1 MNIVKL
7 LTALAVL
14 ACGTASATILTFDAG
29 VSNYELMPQDYGDN
43 VTSTNMGAYS
53 YGEAGEGF
61 TPNVTVE
68 YIGVGDGL
76 HYWHNSY
83 GDLIGVLENEDDG
96 ERWTIVHFE
105 AETAHQVTLHS
116 LDMGIYGTGLIPIDS
131 MTITNESGAV
141 PFQQNNMAIDGSTS
155 GHTNINF
162 GAVTGQSLTL
172 ILDLQTAAA
181 TSDNDTI
188 GLDNIIISESWD
200 PAVARW
206 VAPAEDGL
214 SRVRVQGTYP
224 AGVQE
229 VLVKYNNTTLYSS
242 TNSLSFDFEQ
252 MVEPGDELLV
262 YGLSAS
268 GIVQTAESLSF
279 TTLKE
284 NLTFTTLDDCDGE
297 YMSWAWEA
305 VPGETWSGLKQV
317 TESPS
322 NSVMTG
328 ADFMYYRKA
337 SYRNLPFSVTTNTH
351 MSIQYFSKLGPK
363 VKSDSSGFSGITL
376 SDHSFTNDGARFF
389 EFGMGAHAPTS
400 DDAYLRIY
408 DAEETPVHSTVS
420 PDINTWVEF
429 RLDFDFSY
437 VGPDGKYGLCSVF
450 MKMEGA
456 TQWSAVAGLTQ
467 VEMKIDDPASI
478 TKLGGIGH
486 CSWSSYWGYFG
497 FQPFLDDIRFCTGEN
512 ANRGAGTNLL
522 IRPSFDLYDTTWRRD
537 GQGRTDISYS
547 SLPHN
552 LPYHNGPYV
561 TCRSSYTAEV
571 YQVINLLNEG
581 LTAEDIDAGIYR
593 ASFGGW
599 QFGGNGS
606 AGQIEIEYLDMNE
619 QPIST
624 NSLPVVENTG
634 GAWVEQMAT
643 NTVPPSTRSIR
654 YRTELSGYAR
664 LDDAHLSILGIPMDD
679 VALTV
684 ASIHGSPVPS
694 IGTTSNAWG
703 TEVTCSVAHVNA
715 GTTQYE
721 CIGWTGTGSVPT
733 SGTSNSVEVTLT
745 EDSSITWNWA
755 TNYLL
760 DINITGSGSVDPDEA
775 FFLAGSVQTLTA
787 TKDEGWLFMG
797 WSGDASGT
805 NDAFIM
811 MDGPKA
817 VTATFSD
824 DADGDGLLNSNETA
838 IGSNPWKSDTD
849 GDGFD
854 DKLEVDHNWNP
865 TVSDQW
871 VVDHIAANVDAFGLY
886 PSNAVLDVAMG
897 EMLMDVA
904 GTEATLSLQLE
915 TSDDLQ
921 SWSNAGPAQVWSW
934 TVDGEKKY
942 FRVRSSK

>member
-1 MNIVKL
+1 MKAVKI
-7 LTALAVL
+7 LTALGVL
-14 ACGTASATILTFDAG
+14 AYGTASATILTFDAG
-29 VSNYELMPQDYGDN
+29 VGNYELMPQDYGDN
-43 VTSTNMGAYS
+43 VTGTNMGAYS

-141 PFQQNNMAIDGSTS
+141 LFQRNNMAIDGSTS
-155 GHTNINF
+155 SHTNINF
-162 GAVTGQSLTL
+162 GAGTGQSLTL

-181 TSDNDTI
+181 TGDNDSI
-188 GLDNIIISESWD
+188 GLDNMIISESWD

-224 AGVQE
+224 VGVEE

-242 TNSLSFDFEQ
+242 TNSLSFDIEA
-252 MVEPGDELLV
+252 MVDPGDELAVL
-262 YGLSAS
+262 GLGAS
-268 GIVQTAESLSF
+268 GTVYDADSLSF
-279 TTLKE
+279 TTIKK
-284 NLTFTTLDDCDGE
+284 NLALTTLDDFDGE
-297 YMSWAWEA
+297 YASSAWET
-305 VPGETWSGLKQV
+305 VPGETWSGLRQV

-328 ADFMYYRKA
+328 GDFMYYRKA
-337 SYRNLPFSVTTNTH
+337 SYRNLPFSVTTNTQ

-363 VKSDSSGFSGITL
+363 IRSDSSGISGITL

-389 EFGMGAHAPTS
+389 EFRMGAHAPTS
-400 DDAYLRIY
+400 DDAYLLIY
-408 DAEETPVHSTVS
+408 DGEGTAVDCNALAPEI
-420 PDINTWVEF
+420 DTWAEF
-429 RLDFDFSY
+429 RVDFDFSY
-437 VGPDGKYGLCSVF
+437 VDPDGKYGLCNVY

-456 TQWSAVAGLTQ
+456 TDWAAVAGLTQ
-467 VEMKIDDPASI
+467 VEMKLDDPASV

-486 CSWSSYWGYFG
+486 CSWSSYNDYYG
-497 FQPFLDDIRFCTGEN
+497 FQPFLDDIRFCAGEN
-512 ANRGAGTNLL
+512 ANRGTGTNLL
-522 IRPSFDLYDTTWRRD
+522 LDSGFSEIESRWRRD
-537 GQGRTDISYS
+537 GQGRTRVPSMHTNNEPFHDGVY
-547 SLPHN
+547 LH
-552 LPYHNGPYV
+552 
-561 TCRSSYTAEV
+561 CRSSYTAEV

-593 ASFGGW
+593 AAFGGW
-599 QFGGNGS
+599 QFGFGS
-606 AGQIEIEYLDMNE
+606 SLGQIEIEYLDMNQ
-619 QPIST
+619 QPIGT
-624 NSLPVVENTG
+624 NSLSVIANTYPD
-634 GAWVEQMAT
+634 WVEQMAT

-684 ASIHGSPVPS
+684 ASIHGSPVPEV
-694 IGTTSNAWG
+694 GTTSNTWG
-703 TEVTCSVAHVNA
+703 SIIGCSVEDVT
-715 GTTQYE
+715 GVYTQYA
-721 CIGWTGTGSVPT
+721 CTGWSGTGSVPT
-733 SGTSNSVEVTLT
+733 TGTTNSIEVILE
-745 EDSSITWNWA
+745 EDSSITWLWQ
-755 TNYLL
+755 TNYWL
-760 DINITGSGSVDPDEA
+760 DVTVSGNGSVPGRDA
-775 FFLAGSVQTLTA
+775 FYAQDSEQVLTA
-787 TKDEGWLFMG
+787 IPDPGWLFMG

-805 NDAFIM
+805 NNATVGMDA
-811 MDGPKA
+811 PKA
-817 VTATFSD
+817 VLAVFSD

-849 GDGFD
+849 GDGFG

-871 VVDHIAANVDAFGLY
+871 AVDHIAANGEAFGLY
-886 PSNAVLDVAMG
+886 PSNAVLDVAIGQMVI
-897 EMLMDVA
+897 ETA
-904 GTEATLSLQLE
+904 GGTASLSLQLE
-915 TSDDLQ
+915 ESDDLVT
-921 SWSNAGPAQVWSW
+921 WTNAGDSIEWVWP
-934 TVDGEKKY
+934 VAGEKKF
-942 FRVRSSK
+942 FRVRSAK